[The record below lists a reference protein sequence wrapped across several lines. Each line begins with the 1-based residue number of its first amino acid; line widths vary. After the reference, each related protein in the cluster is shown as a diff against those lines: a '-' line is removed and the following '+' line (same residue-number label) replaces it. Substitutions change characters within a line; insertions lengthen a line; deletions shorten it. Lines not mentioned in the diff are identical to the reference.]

1 MQKTLPCLVFS
12 IRFLLNMFLIVKA
25 INFQPQCPIFLLL
38 CFHQPD
44 IFKALDLLSYI
55 LLELWL
61 NESRKFNMVLEQE
74 ILNLICLYSTPPPPP
89 KFKMLKIS
97 CVGLHILRGSLGPA
111 RERGVRIMV
120 K

>member
-44 IFKALDLLSYI
+44 IFKALDILSYI

-61 NESRKFNMVLEQE
+61 NESRKFYMVLEQE
-74 ILNLICLYSTPPPPP
+74 ILNLIIVFTLPPP
-89 KFKMLKIS
+89 FKMLKIS
-97 CVGLHILRGSLGPA
+97 CVELHLLKKKFRFTCESGNYTI
-111 RERGVRIMV
+111 V

>member
-74 ILNLICLYSTPPPPP
+74 ILNLNIVFTLRPPTP
-89 KFKMLKIS
+89 FKMLKIS